1 VNEPRTHYQLTLTA
15 RQAVGLFAGLL
26 AALAIAFSLGL
37 MTGLSRRGTPAE
49 APPSEPQ
56 AAAEARR
63 ASAPTA
69 SASASVDALPPI
81 ETAVP
86 TATGAVANALR
97 SGVTPPPGEPTPP
110 STLQPFDDG
119 ASEEATSPLAEAS
132 GGKSAPPARGNPN
145 ANAPAHAPAGKFW
158 VQVASLTSKQEAGA
172 LAGRLS
178 LHGYK
183 PQVLAAEPP
192 KGKGRVYRVRVGPYP
207 SEDAAGRAAGKL
219 NKQERIASPWVVP
232 DGK

>member
-1 VNEPRTHYQLTLTA
+1 MTEPRTHYQLTLTS

-26 AALAIAFSLGL
+26 VALGVAFSLGL
-37 MTGLSRRGTPAE
+37 MTGLSQRGAVGS
-49 APPSEPQ
+49 AAEPQ
-56 AAAEARR
+56 TVAEARPV
-63 ASAPTA
+63 SAPTA
-69 SASASVDALPPI
+69 AADALPPI

-86 TATGAVANALR
+86 TASANAPR
-97 SGVTPPPGEPTPP
+97 SAVTPPPVEPTPP

-119 ASEEATSPLAEAS
+119 SSEESTSPLAEAS
-132 GGKSAPPARGNPN
+132 GGKSAPPARPN
-145 ANAPAHAPAGKFW
+145 ANAPAHPAPGKFW

-183 PQVLAAEPP
+183 PQILPADAP
-192 KGKGRVYRVRVGPYP
+192 KGRGRVYRVRVGPYP

>member
-1 VNEPRTHYQLTLTA
+1 MNEPRTHYQLTLTA

-69 SASASVDALPPI
+69 SASVDALPPI

-86 TATGAVANALR
+86 TATGAAANALR

-132 GGKSAPPARGNPN
+132 GGKSAPPARGNTN

-158 VQVASLTSKQEAGA
+158 VQVASLTSKQEAAPRGKA
-172 LAGRLS
+172 LAAR
-178 LHGYK
+178 YK
-183 PQVLAAEPP
+183 PQVPRRGPP
-192 KGKGRVYRVRVGPYP
+192 KGKGGLPRARGALYP